1 MNSFLL
7 NFWIILRN
15 CRNKC
20 SCSFS
25 VTSFFTCQ
33 VLNTNTD
40 STIVYS
46 YFCKVQILK
55 LILTLVESWK
65 KIQNAGPSPGAFCGQ
80 NSRASIYI
88 CFCALDFSQ
97 KLRSVPD
104 RLAVNRQM
112 TPRNLSWKNVSW
124 WHLTSFYVQFSTFN
138 PDFSQTPVR
147 NVLRSNVIKIET
159 LYLDN
164 LREEDVSD
172 WHLAFRLGIKGRKS
186 LMETGGPV
194 AQVCNPSLEPRLVTI
209 CEWDESFHPAEGVE
223 AVSVQV

>member
-1 MNSFLL
+1 M
-7 NFWIILRN
+7 
-15 CRNKC
+15 
-20 SCSFS
+20 
-25 VTSFFTCQ
+25 
-33 VLNTNTD
+33 
-40 STIVYS
+40 
-46 YFCKVQILK
+46 
-55 LILTLVESWK
+55 
-65 KIQNAGPSPGAFCGQ
+65 
-80 NSRASIYI
+80 
-88 CFCALDFSQ
+88 
-97 KLRSVPD
+97 
-104 RLAVNRQM
+104 
-112 TPRNLSWKNVSW
+112 
-124 WHLTSFYVQFSTFN
+124 QFSTFN

-172 WHLAFRLGIKGRKS
+172 WHLAFRLGIKKRKS